1 MRKYILVM
9 ILLTSCT
16 SYNDTY
22 EAETSIMYK
31 NIYTEY
37 ENFSDRQMTDQLKL
51 ECNILE
57 DEMLLHVDDGLTLNY
72 FLEYEYYKYRFKGG
86 TPEEVES
93 LMFPLFYLCGLD
105 EIIEKHWNSLDF
117 QEEKYKKL
125 SG

>member
-1 MRKYILVM
+1 MRKYILLI

-16 SYNDTY
+16 SYNDAY

-57 DEMLLHVDDGLTLNY
+57 DEMLLHVEDGLTLNY

-86 TPEEVES
+86 TPE
-93 LMFPLFYLCGLD
+93 
-105 EIIEKHWNSLDF
+105 
-117 QEEKYKKL
+117 
-125 SG
+125 

>member
-1 MRKYILVM
+1 MKRYILAL
-9 ILLTSCT
+9 IILTSCT
-16 SYNDTY
+16 SYDDTF

-31 NIYTEY
+31 NIYTEFA
-37 ENFSDRQMTDQLKL
+37 NFSDSQMTNQLKL

-57 DEMLLHVDDGLTLNY
+57 DEMLVHVDDGLTLNY

-105 EIIEKHWNSLDF
+105 EIIEKHWISLDY
-117 QEEKYKKL
+117 QESNYKKL

>member
-1 MRKYILVM
+1 MKRYILAL
-9 ILLTSCT
+9 IILTSCT
-16 SYNDTY
+16 SYDDTF

-31 NIYTEY
+31 NIYTEFA
-37 ENFSDRQMTDQLKL
+37 NFSDSQMTNQLKL

-57 DEMLLHVDDGLTLNY
+57 DEMLVHVDDGLTLNY

-93 LMFPLFYLCGLD
+93 LIFPLFYLCGLD
-105 EIIEKHWNSLDF
+105 EIIEKHWISLDY
-117 QEEKYKKL
+117 QESNYKKL